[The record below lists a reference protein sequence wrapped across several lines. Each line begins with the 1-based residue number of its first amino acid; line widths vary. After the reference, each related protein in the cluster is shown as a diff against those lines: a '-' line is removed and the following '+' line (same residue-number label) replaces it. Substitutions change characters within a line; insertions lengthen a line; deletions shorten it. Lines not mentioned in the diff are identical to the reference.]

1 MNPAQAESILEQ
13 LAHVFT
19 REPRE
24 TPSSSSPLF
33 PNPEAKYRAL
43 VEQLPAV
50 VFMAYL
56 DRKIGEAYVSPR
68 IEEAMGFSQTEWLE
82 DPVRWYH
89 HIHPDDQARWS
100 VEAAEMLLTGNP
112 LRSAY
117 RVIARDGRVI
127 WFQCEARVVRSDD
140 GQPWF
145 IHGVGFDITDL
156 KRAEA
161 ALQSEGS
168 LLSGILDTVGALV
181 AVLSPSG
188 EIIRFNRAC
197 EQLSGHAFEEVRG
210 RRFWELF
217 PAPEESERCRT
228 HLARLRPGQ
237 GGEGYEGDWIAV
249 DGTRRRIA
257 WSTTSLPGKGGQAA
271 HIITTGIDIT
281 ERKRME
287 RALLEISAREQRKIG
302 QDLHDGLGQ
311 HLTGIAFM
319 SKVLAQ
325 QLAGEG
331 TAQAEQARKIVRLV
345 NEAIDKTRQ
354 LARGLLPVFSEADG
368 LMSALKQWADE
379 VEDLFH
385 ISCRFECPEPILI
398 RDIGLATHLYH
409 IAQEAVNNA
418 LKHGSPSSIQLSLGR
433 ENGAGIL
440 TVEDD
445 GVGLSEPRLP
455 HPGLGLRIMSY
466 RASMVG
472 GTLEVRR
479 GATCGTVVC
488 CRFPVQD

>member
-1 MNPAQAESILEQ
+1 VNPTEAEGILES
-13 LAHVFT
+13 LASIFA
-19 REPRE
+19 RDPGDAA
-24 TPSSSSPLF
+24 SPANPLL

-56 DRKIGEAYVSPR
+56 DRRIGEAYVSPR
-68 IEEAMGFSQTEWLE
+68 IEEVMGFSQAEWLE

-89 HIHPDDQARWS
+89 HIHPEDQARWS
-100 VEAAEMLLTGNP
+100 IEAAEMLLTGRP
-112 LRSAY
+112 LKSAY
-117 RVIARDGRVI
+117 RIITRDGRVI
-127 WFQCEARVVRSDD
+127 WFQCEAKVVR
-140 GQPWF
+140 GENGAPWF

-161 ALQSEGS
+161 ALQREGD

-181 AVLSPSG
+181 AVLNPAG
-188 EIIRFNRAC
+188 EVVRFNRAC
-197 EQLSGHAFEEVRG
+197 ELLSGRTFDDVRG
-210 RRFWELF
+210 LPFWELF
-217 PAPEESERCRT
+217 PAPEDTERCRSR
-228 HLARLRPGQ
+228 LGSLRPGQ
-237 GGEGYEGDWIAV
+237 GGEAWEGDWVAC
-249 DGTRRRIA
+249 DGSKRRVV
-257 WSTTSLPGKGGQAA
+257 WSATSLPGDESGGS

-287 RALLEISAREQRKIG
+287 RALLEISAREQQLIG

-325 QLAGEG
+325 QLADADV
-331 TAQAEQARKIVRLV
+331 AQADQAQKIVRLV
-345 NEAIDKTRQ
+345 NEAINKTRQ

-368 LMSALKQWADE
+368 LMSALKQWAAE

-385 ISCRFECPEPILI
+385 ISCRFECAEPILI

-418 LKHGSPSSIQLSLGR
+418 VKHGKPSRILLALGR
-433 ENGAGIL
+433 ENGAGVL
-440 TVEDD
+440 TVQDD
-445 GVGLSEPRLP
+445 GIGLTDPPVRST
-455 HPGLGLRIMSY
+455 GLGLRIMSY
-466 RASMVG
+466 RANMVG
-472 GTLEVRR
+472 GTLEVGPGGR
-479 GATCGTVVC
+479 GGTVVR
-488 CRFPVQD
+488 CRFPMQN